1 MRTTGSGWVIGVLA
15 ALVGA
20 ASGHAVAGLVN
31 PASSPVVAVGSAV
44 IDLTPTPVKE
54 WAVATFGTADKV
66 VLIVGV
72 LAVVA
77 GLGALA
83 GRLIER
89 RRRLAL
95 SLVVA
100 LGLVSAAA
108 ALTRP
113 DAGVLDA
120 VPAVVAA
127 ALGSWVLAIVPG
139 WVDADEPDPADLIR
153 RAHPQARRRLLLGGM
168 GLAGAAG
175 FLALLGERTLPG
187 LERPSTFEPPV
198 LPPPADPLGPLP
210 PGLAGAAPEVS
221 PLRTPTPDFYR
232 IDIALAIPR
241 IDPSNWSL
249 SIEGLVDRPYVIAW
263 DELLA
268 MPMIERDITL
278 TCVSNPIG
286 GPLCGST
293 RWLGVPVA
301 DLLRRAG
308 LQPDADMVLSSA
320 QDGFSASTPLDV
332 LLDGRDAMIAVAMD
346 GEPLTAVHGA
356 PARLLTPG
364 LYGYVGATKWVRKLK
379 VASFATELAYWTQ
392 RGWSPRGPV
401 KTACRIDTPLRTAPV
416 GEVPIAGVAWATHRG
431 IGRVEVQI
439 DDGPWLE
446 ARLGPDVGLDYWRQW
461 VLPWPATAGGHRL
474 SARAT
479 DGAGVVQPEG
489 VRDVLPDGPEGY
501 HVIEVVVG

>member
-120 VPAVVAA
+120 VPAVIAA

-210 PGLAGAAPEVS
+210 PDSPAPLPRS
-221 PLRTPTPDFYR
+221 PRSGRRPPT
-232 IDIALAIPR
+232 
-241 IDPSNWSL
+241 S
-249 SIEGLVDRPYVIAW
+249 
-263 DELLA
+263 
-268 MPMIERDITL
+268 T
-278 TCVSNPIG
+278 
-286 GPLCGST
+286 GST
-293 RWLGVPVA
+293 
-301 DLLRRAG
+301 
-308 LQPDADMVLSSA
+308 
-320 QDGFSASTPLDV
+320 
-332 LLDGRDAMIAVAMD
+332 
-346 GEPLTAVHGA
+346 
-356 PARLLTPG
+356 
-364 LYGYVGATKWVRKLK
+364 
-379 VASFATELAYWTQ
+379 
-392 RGWSPRGPV
+392 
-401 KTACRIDTPLRTAPV
+401 
-416 GEVPIAGVAWATHRG
+416 
-431 IGRVEVQI
+431 
-439 DDGPWLE
+439 
-446 ARLGPDVGLDYWRQW
+446 
-461 VLPWPATAGGHRL
+461 
-474 SARAT
+474 
-479 DGAGVVQPEG
+479 
-489 VRDVLPDGPEGY
+489 
-501 HVIEVVVG
+501 